1 MSAEKDS
8 LAVKKMHTKPT
19 RGYHSTRHQSEPLTE
34 TVATVRIGKNRD
46 VDHSYIPVGMENGTV
61 TLENGLAVSQ
71 TMHATNV

>member
-34 TVATVRIGKNRD
+34 TVATVRIGKNKEMWTT
-46 VDHSYIPVGMENGTV
+46 HTF
-61 TLENGLAVSQ
+61 Q
-71 TMHATNV
+71 